1 MWFGV
6 ICLCLA
12 RLRLVQFSLSPLTHN
27 ISKTTRCNCIEVYI
41 IYNMVT
47 MKNLHGKNDIPIE
60 EN

>member
-1 MWFGV
+1 M
-6 ICLCLA
+6 ICLFLA
-12 RLRLVQFSLSPLTHN
+12 RLRLVQFSLSPVSHS

-41 IYNMVT
+41 IYKMVT